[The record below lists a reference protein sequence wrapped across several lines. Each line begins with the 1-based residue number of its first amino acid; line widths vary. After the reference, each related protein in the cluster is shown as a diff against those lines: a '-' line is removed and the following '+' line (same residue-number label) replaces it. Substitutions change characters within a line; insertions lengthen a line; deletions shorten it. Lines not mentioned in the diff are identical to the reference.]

1 VKKNVLYLCIVI
13 LLNLSLLAQAGQPRI
28 VHGEEKSAI
37 HVPPQEAPATL
48 KAIYRNLGVSKT
60 DLYLDNRGWV
70 VAGPNSSQDPES
82 IGMPFIPKSASH
94 VLQVR
99 VALQYGG
106 SGANQINLNL
116 YDDAGGVPGTLLAGP
131 VTVTDLPDYGTCCTL
146 AIANFSSVAVSGGAQ
161 YWVVADTPL
170 TGAGSDSFGL
180 WDFVIATIPVAAT
193 NGSVWELIDGDLRPA
208 GEVLGTI
215 P

>member
-1 VKKNVLYLCIVI
+1 
-13 LLNLSLLAQAGQPRI
+13 
-28 VHGEEKSAI
+28 
-37 HVPPQEAPATL
+37 
-48 KAIYRNLGVSKT
+48 
-60 DLYLDNRGWV
+60 
-70 VAGPNSSQDPES
+70 
-82 IGMPFIPKSASH
+82 
-94 VLQVR
+94 VR

-116 YDDAGGVPGTLLAGP
+116 YEDSGGVPGTLLAGP
-131 VTVTDLPDYGTCCTL
+131 VTVADLPDYGTCCTL

-170 TGAGSDSFGL
+170 TGTGSDSFAL
-180 WDFVIATIPVAAT
+180 WDFVITTIPVAAT